1 VNDEGLL
8 LIESSRGSGPVCRAI
23 LEALPSWFGIPEA
36 VDDYVSVA
44 DRSPTVIARVEGRD
58 VGFLTVV
65 QHSEFAAEIH
75 AMGVVPDWHRRGIGT
90 AMLDHVE
97 ASLAGLGVEYLQV
110 KTLSASHPD
119 QGYART
125 RAFYLARGF
134 RPLEEFPDLWN
145 PANPAL
151 QLIKALNTPLV
162 VTPQGVGEGARRY
175 RGTVETPRLFISCD
189 AVPW

>member
-1 VNDEGLL
+1 VTDEGLL
-8 LIESSRGSGPVCRAI
+8 LIERSSGSGPVCRAI

-36 VDDYVSVA
+36 VEDYVSVA

-65 QHSEFAAEIH
+65 QHNEFAAEIY
-75 AMGVVPDWHRRGIGT
+75 AMGVVPEWHRRGIGT

-97 ASLAGLGVEYLQV
+97 ASLAGSGVEYLQV

-119 QGYART
+119 PGYART

-145 PANPAL
+145 PGNPAL
-151 QLIKALNTPLV
+151 QLVKAPNTPHSSSRHK
-162 VTPQGVGEGARRY
+162 QSG
-175 RGTVETPRLFISCD
+175 
-189 AVPW
+189 